1 MKEKTEPEFPGGSVS
16 LKSQLVRREI
26 SSCMFIHSNQ
36 VSVDQ
41 VLAGG
46 GVWGAA
52 TLGRNEGAKLDRAAL

>member
-1 MKEKTEPEFPGGSVS
+1 MKEKTESEFPGSSVS

-36 VSVDQ
+36 VSVEQ

-46 GVWGAA
+46 GGAA